1 MIDWENSSPLLA
13 AKRRTLLD
21 PAFMVFTVSGIILPL
36 RLLQYS
42 AIDTPSLSIHPIPGQ
57 RWLVRESLRGSHA
70 LPHRASSAK
79 LALYLS
85 TSARAGLLSLS
96 LFNLTALSLSSRAS
110 DQHSSLT
117 IYKCQD

>member
-1 MIDWENSSPLLA
+1 MVLLTIVGSKAPYAVRSSVHGVCIGRYYPFLS
-13 AKRRTLLD
+13 
-21 PAFMVFTVSGIILPL
+21 VS
-36 RLLQYS
+36 YS
-42 AIDTPSLSIHPIPGQ
+42 AIDTPSLNPSHTSAGSFED
-57 RWLVRESLRGSHA
+57 LAAGETSHA

-79 LALYLS
+79 QPLYLS
-85 TSARAGLLSLS
+85 TSARVGLLSLS